1 MTRRRSSARF
11 FDPTGA
17 RYGIPTWP
25 WQMAPR
31 HLLTLR
37 QLAAEG
43 LRPGGQPVVGQVL
56 WNSRRYNA
64 PGGVRAAY
72 LYDVRLALPKRVPT
86 DRQRAALGKALAA
99 RRQCPDCERDA
110 GYVLPRHLGTCLDC
124 ADGVTST
131 RTALEGRH
139 AA

>member
-1 MTRRRSSARF
+1 MTRRRSFARF

-17 RYGIPTWP
+17 RFGIPTWP
-25 WQMAPR
+25 WRMAPP
-31 HLLTLR
+31 HLLTFR
-37 QLAAEG
+37 QLAARG

-56 WNSRRYNA
+56 WNSRRYRK
-64 PGGVRAAY
+64 GVRAAY
-72 LYDVRLALPKRVPT
+72 LYDVRLALHKRVPT
-86 DRQRAALGKALAA
+86 DRQREALGKALAA
-99 RRQCPDCERDA
+99 RRRCPDCGRDA

-131 RTALEGRH
+131 RTPLEGRH